1 MYKFPNL
8 SREEIE
14 AMLGLSELKKTRVY
28 QEARQEGRE
37 EGKLE
42 TKLKIVPKLQ
52 QRGLSLE
59 EIAELLELDVAIL
72 RASQKEPY

>member
-1 MYKFPNL
+1 
-8 SREEIE
+8 
-14 AMLGLSELKKTRVY
+14 MLGLSELRQTRVY
-28 QEARQEGRE
+28 QEGRE

-59 EIAELLELDVAIL
+59 EIAELLELDLAII
-72 RASQKEPY
+72 RASQKEPS

>member
-1 MYKFPNL
+1 ML
-8 SREEIE
+8 S
-14 AMLGLSELKKTRVY
+14 LSELRQTRVY
-28 QEARQEGRE
+28 QEAREEGRE

-59 EIAELLELDVAIL
+59 EIAELLELDLALI
-72 RASQKEPY
+72 RASQKEPF